1 MRRKISKDKIEMKK
15 KMKLLNCFEFN
26 TAESQNKY
34 FISGKYDE
42 RNPIHYDQFC
52 VEHKFFQSH

>member
-26 TAESQNKY
+26 TTESQNKY

-42 RNPIHYDQFC
+42 RNLIHYDQFC